1 LIQSKKNWFQKQQE
15 AGRGFRKHD
24 PQMIAEAVARIRAG
38 ASVRGVA
45 REINVASS
53 TVEGWVERA
62 AIS

>member
-1 LIQSKKNWFQKQQE
+1 
-15 AGRGFRKHD
+15 
-24 PQMIAEAVARIRAG
+24 MIAEAVARIRAG